1 MIDMDEKTRRQAE
14 ALVQAV
20 APPLGAALETV
31 APVVQALAARMAKA
45 VAAANSVLRAFVVA
59 MRSPRRRPARKPC
72 AWCSQHSK
80 RPATHTVKWREPVV
94 FEDDHDGPTHWP
106 AGRVMI
112 MCDFHA
118 RTARRYNGVTAYRF
132 RRL

>member
-1 MIDMDEKTRRQAE
+1 MDEKTRDRAE
-14 ALVQAV
+14 AIVQAV
-20 APPLGAALETV
+20 APALRAALETT
-31 APVVQALAARMAKA
+31 APIVRLFASGMAKA
-45 VAAANSVLRAFVVA
+45 TAAASSGLRAFAVA
-59 MRSPRRRPARKPC
+59 MRSPRRRPPRKPC
-72 AWCSQHSK
+72 AWCSQRSK

-118 RTARRYNGVTAYRF
+118 RAARRHNGVTAYRF